1 MATITINYDGKDDV
15 MKHLIEAMLAAGAKI
30 TTTSDFDS
38 DFYNNKEA
46 LQNFQK
52 SIEEE
57 KQGLAREVSL
67 EEIKQ
72 MLCL

>member
-30 TTTSDFDS
+30 TTPLDFDS

>member
-30 TTTSDFDS
+30 TTSSDSDS

-46 LQNFQK
+46 LQNFHK